1 MFCYGYVTVVYCGSV
16 QNLSQSGH
24 LNSYQYESSDLLQ
37 LPVSLCPVLT
47 TSACGQLSCS
57 LTNSSCQCFWCFRIV
72 SYRRLIFISETLPLR
87 YKRNNGILRSS
98 NAGYRKSEKTHY
110 NQANTIQQKDLHD
123 LHAQSTEDVYS
134 VRLGRSDKLQ
144 IPMSCVWR

>member
-1 MFCYGYVTVVYCGSV
+1 MFCYGYVTVVYCGSIL
-16 QNLSQSGH
+16 NLSHSGH

-47 TSACGQLSCS
+47 TSVCGQLSCS
-57 LTNSSCQCFWCFRIV
+57 FTNSSCQCFWCFRIV

-87 YKRNNGILRSS
+87 YKRNNGFLRSS
-98 NAGYRKSEKTHY
+98 NADYRKSEKTY
-110 NQANTIQQKDLHD
+110 YIRSSTIQSRDPRGPPGL
-123 LHAQSTEDVYS
+123 SIEDVYS
-134 VRLGRSDKLQ
+134 ICPVRSDKLQ